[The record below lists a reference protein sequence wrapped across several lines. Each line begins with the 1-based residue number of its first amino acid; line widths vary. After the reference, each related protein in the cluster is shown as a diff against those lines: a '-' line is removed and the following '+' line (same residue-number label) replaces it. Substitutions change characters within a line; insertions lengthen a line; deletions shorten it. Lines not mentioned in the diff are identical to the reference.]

1 MCASTMDPD
10 FLIFRGFFGS
20 YSSLY
25 SSNQSFS
32 RSRLLQHS
40 SVSSHSSASDL
51 LADVAG
57 GAPQRESK
65 TDKRKSMRKSLPTAL
80 EARRI
85 TELAEVSTEVVSTSP
100 KAPNS
105 QLERNS
111 VNKPA
116 EKPASQTAEK
126 AVVSPAT
133 KSAGDALK
141 EETTKAVEA
150 PSGSQAKSSSQ
161 PLPAPAEA
169 TPAVKATPAV
179 ETTKATETT
188 KESETTTKTVEAP
201 AGEEGKRESTTKG
214 SYRTIVVPP
223 ISTDSSALKTG
234 EVGFFGSPESS
245 R

>member
-20 YSSLY
+20 YNSLY

-65 TDKRKSMRKSLPTAL
+65 TEKRKSTRKSLPTAL

-85 TELAEVSTEVVSTSP
+85 TELAETSTEVVSTSS
-100 KAPNS
+100 KASIS
-105 QLERNS
+105 QSERSS
-111 VNKPA
+111 VNIPA
-116 EKPASQTAEK
+116 EKPVSQTAEK
-126 AVVSPAT
+126 AVVSPEA
-133 KSAGDALK
+133 KSTGDALK
-141 EETTKAVEA
+141 EVPTKAAAA
-150 PSGSQAKSSSQ
+150 PSEGQAKSSSQ
-161 PLPAPAEA
+161 PLPP
-169 TPAVKATPAV
+169 PKATPEV
-179 ETTKATETT
+179 EATKVTEAT
-188 KESETTTKTVEAP
+188 KESEPTTKTVEAP
-201 AGEEGKRESTTKG
+201 ADEEEKREQTTKG

-234 EVGFFGSPESS
+234 EVGFFDSPESS

>member
-20 YSSLY
+20 YNSLY

-65 TDKRKSMRKSLPTAL
+65 TEKRKSTRKSLPTAL

-85 TELAEVSTEVVSTSP
+85 TELAETSTEVVSTSS
-100 KAPNS
+100 KASIS
-105 QLERNS
+105 QSERSS

-116 EKPASQTAEK
+116 EKPVSQTTEK
-126 AVVSPAT
+126 AVVSPEA
-133 KSAGDALK
+133 KSTGDALK
-141 EETTKAVEA
+141 EATTKAAEV
-150 PSGSQAKSSSQ
+150 PSESQAKSSSQ
-161 PLPAPAEA
+161 PLPP
-169 TPAVKATPAV
+169 PPKATPEV
-179 ETTKATETT
+179 EATKVTETT
-188 KESETTTKTVEAP
+188 KESEPTTKTVEAP
-201 AGEEGKRESTTKG
+201 ADEEEKREQTTKG

-234 EVGFFGSPESS
+234 EVGFFDSPESS

>member
-65 TDKRKSMRKSLPTAL
+65 TEKRKSVRKSLPTAL

-85 TELAEVSTEVVSTSP
+85 TELAETSTEVVSTSS
-100 KAPNS
+100 KASIS
-105 QLERNS
+105 QSERSS

-116 EKPASQTAEK
+116 EKPVSQTAEK
-126 AVVSPAT
+126 AAVSSEA
-133 KSAGDALK
+133 KSTGDALK
-141 EETTKAVEA
+141 EVPTKAAAA
-150 PSGSQAKSSSQ
+150 PSEGQAKSSSQ
-161 PLPAPAEA
+161 PLPP
-169 TPAVKATPAV
+169 PKATPEV
-179 ETTKATETT
+179 EATKVTETT
-188 KESETTTKTVEAP
+188 KESEPTTKAVEAP
-201 AGEEGKRESTTKG
+201 ADEEEKREQTTKG

-223 ISTDSSALKTG
+223 ISTDASALKTG
-234 EVGFFGSPESS
+234 EVGFFDSPESS